1 MVGYSIYNA
10 ECPAGNSKMLLNRIL
25 ISCLFLIPFANVNA
39 AEEATSESATSQNA
53 TTQNNTTQNTTSQN
67 TVSQNTVSQNTP
79 KVKIEE
85 TVLGMNVSGTNDLP
99 NVLYIIPWKANSTA
113 VSPPEVSRLVDE
125 IYAPVDPEVF
135 AKQVK
140 FYYQL
145 TEVKDAEV
153 AKSIS
158 KQ

>member
-1 MVGYSIYNA
+1 
-10 ECPAGNSKMLLNRIL
+10 MLLNRIL
-25 ISCLFLIPFANVNA
+25 ISCLFLIPFVNVNA
-39 AEEATSESATSQNA
+39 AEEATSEIASSERTKSQNA
-53 TTQNNTTQNTTSQN
+53 ATQNNTAQNNSTQNTASPNTASQN
-67 TVSQNTVSQNTP
+67 AASQNTP
-79 KVKIEE
+79 KVRIEE

>member
-1 MVGYSIYNA
+1 
-10 ECPAGNSKMLLNRIL
+10 MLLNRIL
-25 ISCLFLIPFANVNA
+25 ISCLFLIPFVNVNA

-53 TTQNNTTQNTTSQN
+53 ATQNSTAQNTTSPNTASQN
-67 TVSQNTVSQNTP
+67 AASQNTASQNTP
-79 KVKIEE
+79 RVKIEE